1 MMTAAELN
9 SYIKHYLDEDKT
21 NTAIMLTGDWGSG
34 KTYYIEKV
42 LVPFLQREKK
52 NHIPFLKSGKE
63 NRCVVISLY
72 GLEELS
78 DISKSIYMELR
89 MKILDKDSEAAS
101 AGKLI
106 AKTVAKGIAG
116 RLGIDVNMSEEDLKK
131 MYSSIDVSDKLLV
144 FEDLERSNI
153 EITKLLGYVNNLV
166 ERDGVKVLL
175 VANENE
181 ILGKSSE
188 SFNFDFTKLFSE
200 NPKSDDVESNKKCI
214 PEDVQK
220 YLRIKEK
227 TISDTISF
235 ESDYCEAIKNIV
247 NIFNNEILKEIIVED
262 KDGIEKLAS
271 MVKGQC
277 NKNYRTFIFATQ
289 KTVDIYEKLEGSF
302 DKDFLKCIYFGI
314 ISFAAKIK
322 AEEFPAWEG
331 TEYLS
336 TILGTNWDP
345 LFRFCYDYIGWQ
357 KLDVTSIKD
366 AEEAYHKMKLY
377 DTHAD
382 RSDVDLQKIYSYH
395 ERTEKEV
402 TTVLETIQERLKDP
416 EDIGFYSYGKL
427 AADLVMLKH
436 IIGFDYTQCKQYM
449 VENLKGKGEDI
460 DSDIL
465 FLPMYD
471 FEAGE
476 KEEFDNFVKELSDSM
491 NIKSEH
497 DNFSYNPDDI
507 ADLLNRVIKEK
518 NKINGNHVFLSRFN
532 IAQIVEML
540 FHASSKQISDFRD
553 ILFAIYRHA
562 NKAEFIETDIM
573 AMRELLR
580 LVQGR
585 VDSQN
590 HDMDKIQVK
599 QLQWLCGNLNTFIS
613 QMS

>member
-1 MMTAAELN
+1 MKAVELN
-9 SYIKHYLDEDKT
+9 SYIKRYLEEDKT

-247 NIFNNEILKEIIVED
+247 NIFNNEILKEIMVED

-277 NKNYRTFIFATQ
+277 HKNYRTFIFATQ

-357 KLDVTSIKD
+357 KLDITSIKD

-382 RSDVDLQKIYSYH
+382 RSDADLQKIYSYH

-427 AADLVMLKH
+427 AAYLVMLKH

>member
-1 MMTAAELN
+1 MYFLFF
-9 SYIKHYLDEDKT
+9 KH
-21 NTAIMLTGDWGSG
+21 A
-34 KTYYIEKV
+34 
-42 LVPFLQREKK
+42 
-52 NHIPFLKSGKE
+52 
-63 NRCVVISLY
+63 
-72 GLEELS
+72 
-78 DISKSIYMELR
+78 
-89 MKILDKDSEAAS
+89 LDKDSEAAS

-116 RLGIDVNMSEEDLKK
+116 KFGIDVNMSEDDLKK
-131 MYSSIDVSDKLLV
+131 MYSSIDLSNKLLV

-153 EITKLLGYVNNLV
+153 EIAKLLGYVNNLV

-188 SFNFDFTKLFSE
+188 SFNFDFTRLFSE
-200 NPKSDDVESNKKCI
+200 NPKRNGEESNKNCI

-227 TISDTISF
+227 TISDTICF
-235 ESDYCEAIKNIV
+235 ESDYCDAIKNIV
-247 NIFNNEILKEIIVED
+247 NIFDNEKLKEIIGED
-262 KDGIEKLAS
+262 EVGIEKLAS

-277 NKNYRTFIFATQ
+277 HKNFRTFIFATQ
-289 KTVDIYEKLEGSF
+289 KTVDIYERLEGSF

-322 AEEFPAWEG
+322 AEEFPVWQG

-336 TILGTNWDP
+336 TILGSNWNP

-357 KLDVTSIKD
+357 KLDITKIRD

-377 DTHAD
+377 DKHAD
-382 RSDVDLQKIYSYH
+382 RSDTDLQKLYSYH
-395 ERTEKEV
+395 ERAEEEV
-402 TTVLETIQERLKDP
+402 RAVLGTIEERLKDP

-427 AADLVMLKH
+427 AAYLVMIKH
-436 IIGFDYTQCKQYM
+436 VIGFDYTQCKQYM
-449 VENLKGKGEDI
+449 VENLKGKGEEI

-471 FEAGE
+471 FEGE
-476 KEEFDNFVKELSDSM
+476 EKAEFDNFVKELSDSM
-491 NIKSEH
+491 NIKGEH
-497 DNFSYNPDDI
+497 DDFSYIPDDI
-507 ADLLNRVIKEK
+507 ADLLDCVIKER
-518 NKINGNHVFLSRFN
+518 NKISGNHVFLSRFN

-562 NKAEFIETDIM
+562 SKAEFIEADIM

>member
-1 MMTAAELN
+1 MKAVELN
-9 SYIKHYLDEDKT
+9 SYIKRYLEEDKT
-21 NTAIMLTGDWGSG
+21 NTAIMLTGEWGSG

-72 GLEELS
+72 GLEDLS

-89 MKILDKDSEAAS
+89 MKILDKASEAAS

-131 MYSSIDVSDKLLV
+131 IYSSIDLSDKLLV

-188 SFNFDFTKLFSE
+188 SFNFDFTKLFSD
-200 NPKSDDVESNKKCI
+200 NPKSDEVESNKKCI
-214 PEDVQK
+214 PEDVQE

-227 TISDTISF
+227 TISDTICF

-247 NIFNNEILKEIIVED
+247 NIFDNEILKEIIVED

-277 NKNYRTFIFATQ
+277 HKNYRTFIFATQ

-357 KLDVTSIKD
+357 KLDITNIKD

-382 RSDVDLQKIYSYH
+382 RSDADLQKIYSYH

-427 AADLVMLKH
+427 AAYLVMLKH

-449 VENLKGKGEDI
+449 VENIKRKGEDI

-476 KEEFDNFVKELSDSM
+476 KEDFDNFVKELSDSM

-507 ADLLNRVIKEK
+507 ADLLNCVIKEK

-532 IAQIVEML
+532 IERIVEML
-540 FHASSKQISDFRD
+540 FHSSSKQISDFRD

-562 NKAEFIETDIM
+562 SKAEFIEADIM
-573 AMRELLR
+573 AMRELLM
-580 LVQGR
+580 LVQER
-585 VDSQN
+585 VNSRN
-590 HDMDKIQVK
+590 YDMDKIQVK

>member
-1 MMTAAELN
+1 MKAVELN
-9 SYIKHYLDEDKT
+9 SYIKRYLEEDKT

-427 AADLVMLKH
+427 AAYLVMLKH

-599 QLQWLCGNLNTFIS
+599 QLQWLCGNSNTFIS

>member
-1 MMTAAELN
+1 MKAVELN
-9 SYIKHYLDEDKT
+9 SYIKRYLEEDKT

-427 AADLVMLKH
+427 AAYLVMLKH

>member
-1 MMTAAELN
+1 MKAVELN
-9 SYIKHYLDEDKT
+9 SYIKRYLEEDKT

-181 ILGKSSE
+181 ILCKSSE

-427 AADLVMLKH
+427 AAYLVMLKH